1 MISKATI
8 ARIMDATLIEEV
20 IGDFVTLK
28 RRGSNYSGLCPFHA
42 DNNPSMNVSST
53 RQIFKCFAC
62 GKAGNVITFLME
74 HEHISYPEALRYL
87 ANRYNIEIEEKE
99 ETPEEAAQRMHTESL
114 TIVTEFAQKYY
125 SEMLYNDEMSSRIGL
140 NYFYSRGF
148 TDEIIKKFGLGY
160 APSSLDRIPN
170 GMDAGGNPQYRY
182 KKARPS
188 FSDVALEKGYNA
200 DYLVETGLSFKKDD
214 GRLVDMYYDRVV
226 FPIYTISGKV
236 TAFSCRVLGS
246 SDQAKYKNSPDSE
259 IYHKSYALYGF
270 YQAKN
275 AIAARRSC
283 ILVEGNADVVMMHQ
297 KGIENVVASCGTA
310 LTSGQVLM
318 IKRFADTITVIYDS
332 DAAGIK
338 AALKA
343 INLIL
348 QENMKVNLVLLP
360 EGEDPDSF
368 AKAHEKDEIEDYIDA
383 HSQDFVSY
391 MEMILM
397 KDVGQNDIY
406 GRHQVV
412 NEIMRSISY
421 VSDENLRGMFVQK
434 LARLFDMDENKI
446 TRQVG
451 RIWRERRDQQ
461 RAQKE
466 REAERREQPAAVPPP
481 PSAEDAPDEY
491 PSGESMTPDPDYA
504 PVQAEP
510 AAPEKSSAVQAFSY
524 LSQFEKEILSLLVR
538 FGEAPLPDESSM
550 MYGAGLGRS
559 VTVAQ
564 YIKDSM
570 DNDELVFTCP
580 LYKQIYDEYFS
591 IEKPYSEDWEEV
603 QGSITKYFTFHSDQ
617 EIVRFMTDILDEDQ
631 LLTSRKLRESLTP
644 EVHTLGKSVPKAVLT
659 YKLRLL
665 EHTCTEIIAGIKAA
679 EKAGDEAA
687 KSEALNQLVIIN
699 SVKLALTKEINSL

>member
-28 RRGSNYSGLCPFHA
+28 RRGSNYTGLCPFHA

-125 SEMLYNDEMSSRIGL
+125 SEMLYDDEASSRIGL

-148 TDEIIKKFGLGY
+148 TDETIKKFGLGY
-160 APSSLDRIPN
+160 APSALDKIPD
-170 GMDAGGNPQYRY
+170 GLDAEGNPHYRY
-182 KKARPS
+182 KKVRPS
-188 FSDVALEKGYNA
+188 FSDVAIEKGYNA

-214 GRLVDMYYDRVV
+214 GRLVDLYYDRVV

-236 TAFSCRVLGS
+236 CAFSCRVLGG

-259 IYHKSYALYGF
+259 IYHKSHALYGF

-275 AIAARRSC
+275 AIASKRSC

-297 KGIENVVASCGTA
+297 KGICNVVASCGTA
-310 LTSGQVLM
+310 LTSGQVQM

-332 DAAGIK
+332 DKAGIN

-348 QENMKVNLVLLP
+348 QEGMKVNLVLLP

-368 AKAHEKDEIEDYIDA
+368 AKAHEKDEIESYLEE

-397 KDVGQNDIY
+397 QGVGENDIY
-406 GRHQVV
+406 ARHQVV

-434 LARLFDMDENKI
+434 LARSFEMDEAKI

-461 RAQKE
+461 RMQKE
-466 REAERREQPAAVPPP
+466 REAEREAERASQPAAVPP
-481 PSAEDAPDEY
+481 PSAEDAPDEF
-491 PSGESMTPDPDYA
+491 PSEVGQEMYEA
-504 PVQAEP
+504 PLQAEP
-510 AAPEKSSAVQAFSY
+510 EPGPAGRQTSY
-524 LSQFEKEILSLLVR
+524 LQQFEREILSLLIR
-538 FGEAPLPDESSM
+538 FGEAPMPDEAAM
-550 MYGAGLGRS
+550 MYGS
-559 VTVAQ
+559 TSNQKISVAQ
-564 YIKDSM
+564 YVKGSLDS
-570 DNDELVFTCP
+570 DDLVFTHP
-580 LYKQIYDEYFS
+580 LYRQIYDEYFT
-591 IEKPYSEDWEEV
+591 IEKPFSEDWEQI
-603 QGSITKYFTFHSDQ
+603 QGAITKYFTFHVNQDV
-617 EIVRFMTDILDEDQ
+617 VRFMTDILNEDQ
-631 LLTSRKLRESLTP
+631 MLNSAKLRSALTP
-644 EVHTLGKSVPKAVLT
+644 EVHLLGRSVPKALLT
-659 YKLRLL
+659 YKLKILDQ
-665 EHTCTEIIAGIKAA
+665 TCCELIENIRNA
-679 EKAGDEAA
+679 ERAGDEEA
-687 KSEALNQLVIIN
+687 KTNCLNQLMVAN
-699 SVKLALTKEINSL
+699 SVKLALSKEINSF

>member
-8 ARIMDATLIEEV
+8 ARIMDATRIEEV
-20 IGDFVTLK
+20 IGDFVTLR
-28 RRGSNYSGLCPFHA
+28 RRGSNYTGLCPFHA

-114 TIVTEFAQKYY
+114 MIVTAFAQKYY
-125 SEMLYNDEMSSRIGL
+125 SEMLYDDEASSRIGL

-148 TDEIIKKFGLGY
+148 TDEVIKKFGLGY
-160 APSSLDRIPN
+160 APSALDRIPD
-170 GMDAGGNPQYRY
+170 GLDASGNPQYRY
-182 KKARPS
+182 RKVRPS

-200 DYLVETGLSFKKDD
+200 DYLIESGLSFRKDD
-214 GRLVDMYYDRVV
+214 GRLVDLYYDRVV

-236 TAFSCRVLGS
+236 CAFSCRVLGN

-259 IYHKSYALYGF
+259 IYHKSHALYGF

-275 AIAARRSC
+275 AIATKHSC

-310 LTSGQVLM
+310 LTSGQVQM

-332 DAAGIK
+332 DSAGIK

-360 EGEDPDSF
+360 DGEDPDSF
-368 AKAHEKDEIEDYIDA
+368 AKAHEKDEIEDYLNT

-397 KDVGQNDIY
+397 QGVGQNDIY

-434 LARLFDMDENKI
+434 LARLFEMDENKI

-461 RAQKE
+461 RIQKE

-481 PSAEDAPDEY
+481 SAEDAPDEF
-491 PSGESMTPDPDYA
+491 PSGGLEPDDA
-504 PVQAEP
+504 PSAP
-510 AAPEKSSAVQAFSY
+510 AAPEKRAGAQPAGY
-524 LSQFEKEILSLLVR
+524 LPQFEKEILSLLIR
-538 FGEAPLPDESSM
+538 FGEAPLPDEAAM
-550 MYGAGLGRS
+550 MYGADQGQR
-559 VTVAQ
+559 VTVSQ
-564 YIKDSM
+564 YIKGSM

-591 IEKPYSEDWEEV
+591 IEKPYDEDWENV
-603 QGSITKYFTFHSDQ
+603 QGFITKYFTFHSNQ
-617 EIVRFMTDILDEDQ
+617 EVVRFMTDILNEDQ
-631 LLTSRKLRESLTP
+631 LLNSMKLRDALTP
-644 EVHTLGKSVPKAVLT
+644 EVHLLGKSVPRAVLT
-659 YKLRLL
+659 YKLKILDM
-665 EHTCTEIIAGIKAA
+665 TSCEIINQIKVA
-679 EKAGDEAA
+679 EKAGDDAA
-687 KSEALNQLVIIN
+687 KNDWLNRLMITN
-699 SVKLALTKEINSL
+699 SVKLALSKEINSL